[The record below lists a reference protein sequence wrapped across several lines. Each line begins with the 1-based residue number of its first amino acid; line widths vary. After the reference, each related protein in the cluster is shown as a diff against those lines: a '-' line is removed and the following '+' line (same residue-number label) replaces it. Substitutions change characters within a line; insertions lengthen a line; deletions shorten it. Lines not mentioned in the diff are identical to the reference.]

1 MNIERAFNLYKL
13 YKMYFT
19 TILVGKQ
26 QHYCI
31 IFLNSLGKKLFLKK
45 ITFTLEKTPFY
56 IYENL
61 LSNSNFSFVIG
72 LIKINFFA

>member
-19 TILVGKQ
+19 TTLVGKQ

-31 IFLNSLGKKLFLKK
+31 IFLNSLG
-45 ITFTLEKTPFY
+45 
-56 IYENL
+56 NL

-72 LIKINFFA
+72 LIKINLFA